1 MSEKETFMC
10 MLNKAE
16 AKMTEVEK
24 ANNFMDNITKA
35 GAIVNKK
42 GTVTATY
49 TEGEQIYFIC
59 SIDCKVV
66 DTLYLTKESTT
77 ADYIMATFREWAKHP
92 VFVTPNLKS
101 FETYTEC

>member
-1 MSEKETFMC
+1 MSEKETFMW

-16 AKMTEVEK
+16 SKMTETEK

-42 GTVTATY
+42 GKIVCNNI
-49 TEGEQIYFIC
+49 GDQLCFIC
-59 SIDCKVV
+59 SVDCKEV
-66 DTLYLTKESTT
+66 DTLYLAKESTT
-77 ADYIMATFREWAKHP
+77 ADYIQKTFIEWAKRP
-92 VFVTPNLKS
+92 AFVTPNLKS